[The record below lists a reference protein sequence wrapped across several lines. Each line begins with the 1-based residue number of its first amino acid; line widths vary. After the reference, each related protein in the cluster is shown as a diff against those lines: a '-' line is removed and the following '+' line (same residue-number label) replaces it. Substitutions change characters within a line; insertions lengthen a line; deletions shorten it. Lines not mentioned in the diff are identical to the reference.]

1 MRTTLTRPGAFLTIA
16 ALMTGCDQTAALVA
30 ASEAASTVISAASAV
45 DTLHSTQQ
53 TTGGA
58 VDGSR
63 MAQALSICLDNV
75 PNMGPAR
82 QAMQLAGFKY
92 EANIQGQDLYSAAD
106 RSVFALISVGTD
118 RPRCAVGR
126 DGLRGEP
133 AVAFAERAL
142 RQAYGPAI
150 IPIPAEAFDEPV
162 LAGWVVERP
171 TGILGI
177 GVTPAISL
185 PPWGAGRVE
194 RRRLYGF
201 APIALVREFTHRYG
215 RARTG
220 KGWPPAKPGP
230 QGPSPGPFGVG
241 EFDDDGSG

>member
-1 MRTTLTRPGAFLTIA
+1 MKSTLTRTCA
-16 ALMTGCDQTAALVA
+16 ALALATLLIGCDASVALDP
-30 ASEAASTVISAASAV
+30 ASETPVSTAVNTEAV

-58 VDGSR
+58 VDGSKL
-63 MAQALSICLDNV
+63 AQALSICLDNV

-82 QAMQLAGFKY
+82 QQMILAGFKY
-92 EANIQGQDLYSAAD
+92 EANVSGQDLYSAAD

-133 AVAFAERAL
+133 AVAYAERAL

-150 IPIPAEAFDEPV
+150 IPIPVTDFDEPV

-177 GVTPAISL
+177 GVSPAIDL
-185 PPWGAGRVE
+185 PPFFLGSFVVVTTEVE
-194 RRRLYGF
+194 
-201 APIALVREFTHRYG
+201 IVDE
-215 RARTG
+215 
-220 KGWPPAKPGP
+220 K
-230 QGPSPGPFGVG
+230 
-241 EFDDDGSG
+241 

>member
-1 MRTTLTRPGAFLTIA
+1 MILTLTRPCAILAIA
-16 ALMTGCDQTAALVA
+16 AVLSGCDDSATPIVTPDT
-30 ASEAASTVISAASAV
+30 SVSTPATDPSAV

-177 GVTPAISL
+177 GVTPAIGL
-185 PPWGAGRVE
+185 PPFFLGSFVVVTTDVE
-194 RRRLYGF
+194 
-201 APIALVREFTHRYG
+201 T
-215 RARTG
+215 TG
-220 KGWPPAKPGP
+220 EK
-230 QGPSPGPFGVG
+230 
-241 EFDDDGSG
+241 

>member
-1 MRTTLTRPGAFLTIA
+1 MILTLTRPCAILAIA
-16 ALMTGCDQTAALVA
+16 AVLSGCDDSATPIVAPDTSVSTPAADP
-30 ASEAASTVISAASAV
+30 SAV

-177 GVTPAISL
+177 GVTPAIGL
-185 PPWGAGRVE
+185 PPFFLGSFVVVTTDVE
-194 RRRLYGF
+194 
-201 APIALVREFTHRYG
+201 T
-215 RARTG
+215 TG
-220 KGWPPAKPGP
+220 EK
-230 QGPSPGPFGVG
+230 
-241 EFDDDGSG
+241 

>member
-1 MRTTLTRPGAFLTIA
+1 MILTLTSRSAILAIA
-16 ALMTGCDQTAALVA
+16 ALLSGCDDAATPIVA
-30 ASEAASTVISAASAV
+30 PDTSVSNPASDPSAV

-63 MAQALSICLDNV
+63 TAQALSICLDNV

-177 GVTPAISL
+177 GVTPAIGL
-185 PPWGAGRVE
+185 PPFFLGSFVVVTTDVE
-194 RRRLYGF
+194 
-201 APIALVREFTHRYG
+201 T
-215 RARTG
+215 TG
-220 KGWPPAKPGP
+220 EK
-230 QGPSPGPFGVG
+230 
-241 EFDDDGSG
+241 

>member
-1 MRTTLTRPGAFLTIA
+1 MILTLTSRSAILAIA
-16 ALMTGCDQTAALVA
+16 ALLSGCDDAATPIVA
-30 ASEAASTVISAASAV
+30 PDTSVSNPAADPSAV

-185 PPWGAGRVE
+185 PPYFLGSFVVVTTDVE
-194 RRRLYGF
+194 
-201 APIALVREFTHRYG
+201 T
-215 RARTG
+215 TG
-220 KGWPPAKPGP
+220 EK
-230 QGPSPGPFGVG
+230 
-241 EFDDDGSG
+241 